1 MVNTTTQFN
10 RDSDDSDIW
19 AILIL
24 LVAILYDQD
33 KPNPSNRCITGQG
46 VVDNL
51 LDSGN
56 LTRIHN
62 QLRMN
67 LETFFQLRNWLQ
79 DNTKLCSSR
88 WVTIE
93 EKLLIFISIS
103 STGASN
109 RDTQEKFNRSA
120 DTISQYY
127 LNYLTITYILANL
140 PISCFHEVVDA
151 LLVLYKSNVKLP
163 TPNKPTSTRITE
175 NYKYT
180 PYFKDCLGALD
191 GTHIEMQ
198 VPTVLQPRYRNRKG
212 TLSQNIL
219 AVCTFEM
226 QFVYILAGWEGSVHD
241 SRVLSDAQVSK
252 GFVTLVGKFWLGKVL
267 LR

>member
-10 RDSDDSDIW
+10 RDSDNSDTW

-33 KPNPSNRCITGQG
+33 KRNPSNRCITGQG

-51 LDSGN
+51 LNSSN
-56 LTRIHN
+56 LARIHS

-79 DNTKLCSSR
+79 DNTKLCDSR

-109 RDTQEKFNRSA
+109 RDTQEKFNRGA
-120 DTISQYY
+120 NTISQYY

-140 PISCFHEVVDA
+140 LISCFHEVIDA
-151 LLVLYKSNVKLP
+151 LLVLYKSNVMLP
-163 TPNKPTSTRITE
+163 TPDKPTSTRITE
-175 NYKYT
+175 NYKYV
-180 PYFKDCLGALD
+180 PYFKDCLGVLD
-191 GTHIEMQ
+191 GIYIEMQ
-198 VPTVLQPRYRNRKG
+198 VPIDLQPRYRNRKG
-212 TLSQNIL
+212 ILLQNIL

-226 QFVYILAGWEGSVHD
+226 QFVYILAGWEGSAHD
-241 SRVLSDAQVSK
+241 SRVLSDAQVFK
-252 GFVTLVGKFWLGKVL
+252 GFVTPVKKFWLGKVL